1 MRGLS
6 SVMRAAHVSSLCGES
21 QGDSV
26 PVGTVRQ
33 LSDRPCH
40 PLGLL
45 TSNYIVT
52 QRQQVVAALSAA
64 VTTTKPIGARTHL
77 AGGTK

>member
-1 MRGLS
+1 MRDAHDS
-6 SVMRAAHVSSLCGES
+6 SFCGRS

-26 PVGTVRQ
+26 PAGTVRR

-40 PLGLL
+40 PFGLL

-52 QRQQVVAALSAA
+52 QRQQVAAALSAA
-64 VTTTKPIGARTHL
+64 VTTTKPIGERTHL